1 MTQRYSNQPI
11 CYVSNHHHYL
21 WFATYILLWN
31 SSQLLLHHCSS
42 CKAHHLFPV
51 SFQSCINVHPLSTA
65 PSKPYQHDKYE
76 IIEKLPEAAYN
87 TQKTQ
92 EKATIYSSSTIVL
105 YPT

>member
-1 MTQRYSNQPI
+1 VY
-11 CYVSNHHHYL
+11 
-21 WFATYILLWN
+21 
-31 SSQLLLHHCSS
+31 
-42 CKAHHLFPV
+42 
-51 SFQSCINVHPLSTA
+51 PLSTA